1 MARSRE
7 NLFRLNNEGGG
18 AALLNSRNNGRP
30 VFVSARPLLSCDRIR
45 MAYIDDIFLC
55 AESGLLLGYPGLISI
70 GEALLPLLFVRV
82 AQTLSFRRRDRNG
95 I

>member
-1 MARSRE
+1 MA
-7 NLFRLNNEGGG
+7 
-18 AALLNSRNNGRP
+18 
-30 VFVSARPLLSCDRIR
+30 FVVYDGIR
-45 MAYIDDIFLC
+45 MAYIGGYLLC
-55 AESGLLLGYPGLISI
+55 AESGLMLGYPGLILM